1 MGDNNFAAQLGDNQ
15 LGIQWMG
22 HSANDHTRVSAALFS
37 SNDGNPD
44 LVNAN
49 AYSGYFSASQGFDV
63 GGLGLQRIG
72 GYYFVGSAPTYSL
85 TNNNVAIPGSSLGT
99 KGVLPSG
106 IFR

>member
-1 MGDNNFAAQLGDNQ
+1 MGDNNFVAQIGDNQ
-15 LGIQWMG
+15 LGIEWMG

-49 AYSGYFSASQGFDV
+49 SYSGYFSASQGFDV
-63 GGLGLQRIG
+63 GGLGLQRVG
-72 GYYFVGSAPTYSL
+72 GYYFVGSAPTFSL
-85 TNNNVAIPGSSLGT
+85 TDNSVAIAGSSLGHER
-99 KGVLPSG
+99 VLSSG